1 VNAAPEA
8 QLRLLDL
15 QALDT
20 SLDQLHHRRESL
32 PEHAELARLNARLD
46 ELGTEI
52 VTTETEESDVAKEQG
67 KAENDVEQ
75 VVTRATRDQ
84 QRLDAG
90 QVGSPRE
97 LENLQSEIASL
108 SRRRSDLEDA
118 VLDIMERRED
128 AQRRLTALVDEREQ
142 LSAEVVTVEE
152 RRNAALNDIDRETG
166 MATGQRAGVSAEIP
180 QDLLDL
186 YEKIRAAQGGVGAA
200 RLHRGRCE
208 GCHLSLDSSSLN
220 QLRAA
225 APDAVVRCEECRR
238 ILVRTVDSGL

>member
-1 VNAAPEA
+1 MNAAPEV
-8 QLRLLDL
+8 QLRLLDV

-20 SLDQLHHRRESL
+20 TIDQLNHRRAGL
-32 PEHAELARLNARLD
+32 PEHAELARLTARLD
-46 ELGTEI
+46 EVGREI
-52 VTTETEESDVAKEQG
+52 VVTQTEEGDIAREQA
-67 KAENDVEQ
+67 KAEADVEQ
-75 VVTRATRDQ
+75 VVQRATRDK

-108 SRRRSDLEDA
+108 ERRQSDLEDA
-118 VLDIMERRED
+118 VLEIMERRED
-128 AQRRLTALVDEREQ
+128 AQNRLTAFMTERDELTQQIATTEARRDEQ
-142 LSAEVVTVEE
+142 LA
-152 RRNAALNDIDRETG
+152 DIDG
-166 MATGQRAGVSAEIP
+166 HLGKATGERAGVAAEIP
-180 QDLLDL
+180 GELLDL

-200 RLHRGRCE
+200 QLHRGRCE
-208 GCHLSLDSSSLN
+208 GCHLSLDASSLE